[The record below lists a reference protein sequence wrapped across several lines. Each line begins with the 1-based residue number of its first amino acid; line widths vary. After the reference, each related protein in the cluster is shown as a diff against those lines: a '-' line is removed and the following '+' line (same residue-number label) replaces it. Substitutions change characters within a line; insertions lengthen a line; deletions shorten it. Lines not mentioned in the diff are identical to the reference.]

1 MSDEEGSRFCPY
13 CGVALRQLG
22 LLTTALNHPYWQH
35 IQKEHQEKYSQ
46 KETWISL
53 YQDYT
58 GLGMDEATSLMVI
71 GELFNAT
78 KEEVRSFLKN
88 AKVL

>member
-1 MSDEEGSRFCPY
+1 MSEEESRFCPY
-13 CGVALRQLG
+13 CGIELQ
-22 LLTTALNHPYWQH
+22 HPYWQH
-35 IQKEHQEKYSQ
+35 IQTDHPDKYTQ
-46 KETWISL
+46 KETWVKL

-71 GELFNAT
+71 SELFNAT
-78 KEEVRSFLKN
+78 KDEIKSFLKN

>member
-1 MSDEEGSRFCPY
+1 M
-13 CGVALRQLG
+13 
-22 LLTTALNHPYWQH
+22 
-35 IQKEHQEKYSQ
+35 K
-46 KETWISL
+46 
-53 YQDYT
+53 

-78 KEEVRSFLKN
+78 KEEVKSFLKN

>member
-13 CGVALRQLG
+13 CGIALH
-22 LLTTALNHPYWQH
+22 HPYWQH
-35 IQKEHQEKYSQ
+35 IQKEHPEKYSQ
-46 KETWISL
+46 KETWIKL

-71 GELFNAT
+71 SELFNST
-78 KEEVRSFLKN
+78 QEEIKSFLKN
-88 AKVL
+88 AKVM

>member
-1 MSDEEGSRFCPY
+1 MSDEEESRFCPY
-13 CGVALRQLG
+13 CGIALH
-22 LLTTALNHPYWQH
+22 HPYWQH
-35 IQKEHQEKYSQ
+35 IQKEHQEKYTQ
-46 KETWISL
+46 KETWIKL

-78 KEEVRSFLKN
+78 KEEVKSFLKN
-88 AKVL
+88 AKVI